1 MLVLSKGCKDARY
14 DKCQPISTIIWTLIK
29 KTVEG
34 YLTSR
39 AGAER
44 SMLAVF
50 LLCQNQLQVQTLQ
63 NLVFH

>member
-1 MLVLSKGCKDARY
+1 MSAYQRY
-14 DKCQPISTIIWTLIK
+14 NLDFVKK

-50 LLCQNQLQVQTLQ
+50 LLCQNQLQVQTLP